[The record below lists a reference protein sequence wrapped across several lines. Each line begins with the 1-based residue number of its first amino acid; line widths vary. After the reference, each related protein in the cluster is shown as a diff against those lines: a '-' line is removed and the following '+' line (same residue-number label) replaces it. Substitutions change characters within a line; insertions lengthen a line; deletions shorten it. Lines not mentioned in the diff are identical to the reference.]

1 MIHREFTALW
11 FITGTSRAFLCNAR
25 RRKEGDI
32 VDIEQLSTL
41 VALLAA
47 LSVAAERLVEIVK
60 NWFPASLAEEQKD
73 AEGNVDVGKEGRRK
87 VIVQILAIVASI
99 ITVILAWPAIAG
111 SVPGAPSG
119 GWWTSFTGWLT
130 IVAIGILVSGGSGFW
145 NKIVGYVGAVRD
157 LKNGTTEQTEAE
169 TEQTQAEQVQQNVQM
184 IATAKDAGLIDPHD
198 AENRVANLLP

>member
-1 MIHREFTALW
+1 
-11 FITGTSRAFLCNAR
+11 
-25 RRKEGDI
+25 

-60 NWFPASLAEEQKD
+60 NWFPAHLAEEQKD
-73 AEGNVDVGKEGRRK
+73 TQGNVDVKKEGRRK
-87 VIVQILAIVASI
+87 VQLQLLAIGASV

-119 GWWTSFTGWLT
+119 AWWTSLQGWL
-130 IVAIGILVSGGSGFW
+130 IILAAGILVSGGSGFW

-157 LKNGTTEQTEAE
+157 LRKEDAEKTEAE
-169 TEQTQAEQVQQNVQM
+169 IEKTEAEKVQQNLQVVTTM
-184 IATAKDAGLIDPHD
+184 KAAEDEGLFPAGTAEKKA
-198 AENRVANLLP
+198 ANLLT